1 MIPGG
6 GSQQRRDTIASQNY
20 DMTAGRI
27 MRQALIC
34 FILLAVTPMGTQAA
48 TPSGAFAVRGAGVI
62 DCKTFLVERKKRSRD
77 YLMMGGWI
85 DGYLTGI
92 NEYAPHTYD
101 VASFES
107 TELYAQIIADYCRK
121 HPTVSLFA
129 VMNSIVRERWKNRIL
144 ERTPSVALTLG
155 GQHARLYQETIR
167 RIQERLASKGFY
179 NSKPTGAF
187 NAETMSAIAAFQK
200 TLHGYKATG
209 FPDQA
214 TLYLLF
220 SQ

>member
-1 MIPGG
+1 MN
-6 GSQQRRDTIASQNY
+6 R
-20 DMTAGRI
+20 
-27 MRQALIC
+27 ALIC
-34 FILLAVTPMGTQAA
+34 FILLAAAPFSAPAA

-62 DCKTFLVERKKRSRD
+62 DCRTFRAERKKRSRA

-101 VASFES
+101 AASFES
-107 TELYAQIIADYCRK
+107 TELYAQIVADYCRK
-121 HPTVSLFA
+121 HPSASLFA
-129 VMNSIVRERWKNRIL
+129 VMNSIVRERWKYRIL
-144 ERTPSVALTLG
+144 ERTPSVALTLA
-155 GQHARLYQETIR
+155 GQHARLYRETIR
-167 RIQERLASKGFY
+167 RIQQRLAAKGFY
-179 NSKPTGAF
+179 KAKPTGTF